1 MTEINPLIS
10 FIESYWK
17 ILLIIA
23 IYWQVIIIL
32 KQNGILEKYN
42 ITNHGPLLM
51 IRTTRGLKFLEWI
64 ARTKVFWKVFADIGI
79 PLMLIGMFLMFG
91 LIIFSD
97 ITILTQIQQ
106 QTLAPP
112 SQIHEARNIFL
123 IPGINEFIPL
133 VWGMIGLIV
142 TLVVHEFS
150 HAILCRVE
158 DIRVKSMGIMMVVL
172 PIGGFAEPDEEQL
185 FGIKEG
191 TEESEV
197 IETEN
202 KKPTQANR
210 RQRVRILSAGVMANF
225 VTALV
230 AFALFFIVIGNIA
243 PVSNVMITDVT
254 PNSPADIAG
263 LTDMT
268 LITHV
273 NDKKIENA
281 SQFYSYVDTLRPDE
295 NIKLRTKKD
304 HTIQEVVISPN
315 QALNGTL
322 SGVKIEEITPGMP
335 SEKSGLMPGMLIVG
349 IDEVS
354 ISNSAEFMQF
364 MSNTI
369 PGQEILIHTLVA
381 NEMINYSVTLTDHPM
396 GDTNGYI
403 GITSST
409 AIISP
414 SIGISVGEFMAKEL
428 LHILQLIPSLM
439 LTGIFGWV
447 LLLVLPFPNPFIG
460 SFQGFSGTLAIF
472 YEPIGWAAP
481 LGVGV
486 FWIANTLLWI
496 GWLNFYVGL
505 FNCLPMLPLDGGHV
519 FKDVVHSV
527 LEKLFGKKERMGEIA
542 GKIAT
547 GFALLILASIVF
559 MILAPYVAQI

>member
-1 MTEINPLIS
+1 MAEINPLIS

-23 IYWQVIIIL
+23 IYWQVIIFL

-64 ARTKVFWKVFADIGI
+64 AKIKVFWKVFADIGI

-91 LIIFSD
+91 LIILSD
-97 ITILTQIQQ
+97 ITIITQIQQ

-158 DIRVKSMGIMMVVL
+158 NIRVKSMGIIMVVF

-191 TEESEV
+191 TEDSDV
-197 IETEN
+197 KQTG
-202 KKPTQANR
+202 KPTQANR

-243 PVSNVMITDVT
+243 PVSNVMITDVI

-273 NDKKIENA
+273 NGNKIENA
-281 SQFYSYVDTLRPDE
+281 SQFYNYVDILRPDE
-295 NIKLRTKKD
+295 NIKLKIKKD

-315 QALNGTL
+315 KALNRTL

-335 SEKSGLMPGMLIVG
+335 SEKSGLMAGMLIVG

-354 ISNSAEFMQF
+354 ISNSVEFMQF

-369 PGQEILIHTLVA
+369 SGQEILIHTLVA

-414 SIGISVGEFMAKEL
+414 SIGVSVGEFMAKEL
-428 LHILQLIPSLM
+428 LDILQLIPSLM

-460 SFQGFSGTLAIF
+460 SFQGFSGTLALF
-472 YEPIGWAAP
+472 YEPIGWAVP
-481 LGVGV
+481 LGEGV
-486 FWIANTLLWI
+486 FWIANSLLWI

-519 FKDVVHSV
+519 FKDVIHTV
-527 LEKLFGKKERMGEIA
+527 LEKLFGKGERMGEIA

-559 MILAPYVAQI
+559 MILAPYVVQLL

>member
-1 MTEINPLIS
+1 LTEINPLIS

-32 KQNGILEKYN
+32 KQNGVLEKYN

-64 ARTKVFWKVFADIGI
+64 GRPKFFWKVFADIGI
-79 PLMLIGMFLMFG
+79 PMMLIGMFLMFG

-112 SQIHEARNIFL
+112 SQLHEARNIFL

-197 IETEN
+197 IETE
-202 KKPTQANR
+202 KPTQANR

-263 LTDMT
+263 LTDMI

-315 QALNGTL
+315 QALNRTL

-381 NEMINYSVTLTDHPM
+381 NEMINYNVTLTDHPM

-519 FKDVVHSV
+519 FKDVIHSV

-559 MILAPYVAQI
+559 MILAPYVA

>member
-1 MTEINPLIS
+1 LTEINPLIS

-32 KQNGILEKYN
+32 KQNGVLEKYN

-64 ARTKVFWKVFADIGI
+64 GRPKFFWKVFADIGI
-79 PLMLIGMFLMFG
+79 PMMLIGMFLMFG

-112 SQIHEARNIFL
+112 SQLHEARNIFL

-197 IETEN
+197 IETE
-202 KKPTQANR
+202 KPTQANR

-315 QALNGTL
+315 QALNRTL

-381 NEMINYSVTLTDHPM
+381 NEMINYNVTLTDHPM

-409 AIISP
+409 ALISP

-519 FKDVVHSV
+519 FKDVIHSV

-559 MILAPYVAQI
+559 MILAPYVA

>member
-1 MTEINPLIS
+1 M
-10 FIESYWK
+10 ESYWK
-17 ILLIIA
+17 ILLIFA

-32 KQNGILEKYN
+32 KQNGILEKYH

-79 PLMLIGMFLMFG
+79 SLMLIGMFLMFG

-97 ITILTQIQQ
+97 ITIIAQIQQ

-112 SQIHEARNIFL
+112 SQILEARNIFL

-133 VWGMIGLIV
+133 LWGMIGLIV

-158 DIRVKSMGIMMVVL
+158 DIRVKSMGIMMVVF

-185 FGIKEG
+185 FGTKDGGQKSKVMEPEIKEQ
-191 TEESEV
+191 
-197 IETEN
+197 
-202 KKPTQANR
+202 KQANR

-225 VTALV
+225 VTALI

-243 PVSNVMITDVT
+243 PVSNVMITDVV

-281 SQFYSYVDTLRPDE
+281 SQFYSYVDNLHPDE
-295 NIKLRTKKD
+295 KIKLKTKKD
-304 HTIQEVVISPN
+304 HTYREVVITPN
-315 QALNGTL
+315 QTLNGIL
-322 SGVKIEEITPGMP
+322 SGVRIEKITPGMP
-335 SEKSGLMPGMLIVG
+335 SEKAGLMPGMLIVG
-349 IDEVS
+349 IDNVT

-369 PGQEILIHTLVA
+369 PGQEIQIHTLVA
-381 NEMINYSVTLTDHPM
+381 NEVINYSVILTNHPM
-396 GDTNGYI
+396 GESNGYI

-409 AIISP
+409 AIVSP
-414 SIGISVGEFMAKEL
+414 SIGVSVGEFMAKEL
-428 LHILQLIPSLM
+428 LHILQMIPSLM

-447 LLLVLPFPNPFIG
+447 LLMVLPFPNPFIG

-472 YEPIGWAAP
+472 YEPIGWAAS
-481 LGVGV
+481 LGEGV

-519 FKDVVHSV
+519 FKDIIHSV
-527 LEKLFGKKERMGEIA
+527 LEKLFGKSERMGEIA

-547 GFALLILASIVF
+547 SFALLILASIVF
-559 MILAPYVAQI
+559 MILAPYVAQG

>member
-1 MTEINPLIS
+1 LTEINPLIS

-64 ARTKVFWKVFADIGI
+64 GRAKVFWKVFADIGI

-197 IETEN
+197 IETE
-202 KKPTQANR
+202 KPTQANR

-295 NIKLRTKKD
+295 NIKLRIKKD

-322 SGVKIEEITPGMP
+322 SGVKIGEITPGMP

-354 ISNSAEFMQF
+354 ISNSVEFMQF

-472 YEPIGWAAP
+472 YEPIGWVAP

-559 MILAPYVAQI
+559 MILAPYVA